1 MATNNKEFLEQW
13 LVESDP
19 TRRNLMFNELTSRGL
34 FPDDMNLDDAY
45 GLYPDIIDENFLMK
59 LFHKREFSE
68 NKLESLQDLATC
80 EGKVEFELLPVQRFV
95 SNYLSAK
102 TPYNSALLYHGVGV
116 GKTCSAISIAEAYL
130 YIYPKKKVFIIAPPN
145 IQPNFWRTIFDIENV
160 VVPNELDMP
169 NTHNGCTGNLYLELT
184 GTEYEKDK
192 RVIERKVR
200 QLVNTRYEFM
210 GYIQLSSY
218 IERIVSLVSP
228 AIKDPERKRL
238 EEIRALR
245 KAFSG
250 ACMIIDEAH
259 NLRDIP
265 GEKDE
270 DNLDAPGGSQEL
282 SDAAQG
288 KRLTPILLRVL
299 KYALD
304 MKLVLL
310 TATPMYNSYLE
321 ILFLLNLLL
330 ENDKKATLKA
340 SDVFDSSGNF
350 IDGGDKI
357 FGKVVQIYISYMR
370 GETPMSFPIRLD
382 PTDVPHIDIWPSA
395 GPDNTPVNTSDIII
409 QRLLKLPLIP
419 VRFGDETYTTFE
431 TILNKSIE
439 TNKLNLNSI
448 ATIVQSG
455 NWIFPNDTDDL
466 NERIGIRGFDNC
478 FVETSRAREG
488 TKSATQFKS
497 VVDPSWMLDTHIGN
511 YSPKTEFILKRI
523 RKSEGPIFI
532 YSRFIKPGALP
543 LALALEANGYTLYG
557 RDRGLLADVHVE
569 GGLQCALCVQRKNNH
584 NAEHA
589 FVPAKYVLLTG
600 LKDISPNNAGV
611 ISAERASSNYNGAD
625 IKVVIGSQVASEG
638 IDLKYIREIYVFDS
652 WYHLNKMEQVLGR
665 GIRTCSH
672 VHPDIPKEKRNCTIY
687 LMVNTLENR
696 ESADMYMY
704 RIGMIKAVQIG
715 KVSRMIKRYAIDCNL
730 NIEGNLIVNLE
741 KRLQINAQN
750 NPPQGTLLDI
760 NDKNYTNLCDWMECE
775 YVCAEPINIDLPD
788 SSTLTYDEYA
798 YRWRESQIKK
808 VLKKLFESHS
818 FIRIEDIQELMTA
831 VPSEALFSI
840 LYDILNNKSF
850 RLNING
856 KDGYLIYRNGFYLFQ
871 PLKLEDIDIPLALR
885 IAHYPVKVDMYK
897 PSKVIEK
904 KAVSEETLLESKK
917 EEIEEVEEKEK
928 EKEKE
933 LEVESKGVKRFWD
946 IFVNWSKKIETGI
959 IEIDCNINFNKN
971 SDKILPDYI
980 TELIKNKFKG
990 NEDIITFNLYRVE
1003 MILWFYCSIKNNS
1016 DYRKLYAKLVL
1027 EYIWDNLLTTHEQY
1041 ALVSS
1046 APDKVTEEQFL
1057 KGDQVSYFRYINLQ
1071 SPNNLIYLGKDAKPI
1086 APSVVDF
1093 LEKDEPSIKAN
1104 TETTGKG
1111 YGFIVPI
1118 KGILTFKTNSTVAQ
1132 VGKDPEGGQ
1141 GCKIISTLKP
1151 HAEALMY
1158 LGNIMKEV
1166 INSDLDLNKQSFE
1179 SSSLRYFKNVQRYCA
1194 LRELVLRFMDAK
1206 KVKNLRW
1213 FYRPISAYKS
1223 NHIKK

>member
-19 TRRNLMFNELTSRGL
+19 TRREAMFGELTSRGL
-34 FPDDMNLDDAY
+34 FPDDIDLDEAY
-45 GLYPDIIDENFLMK
+45 GLYPDIIDEHFLMK

-116 GKTCSAISIAEAYL
+116 GKTCSAISITEAYL
-130 YIYPKKKVFIIAPPN
+130 YIYPKKKVFIIAQPN

-160 VVPNELDMP
+160 VIPTEIDIPNI
-169 NTHNGCTGNLYLELT
+169 HNGCTGNLYLELT

-200 QLVNTRYEFM
+200 QLINTRYEFM
-210 GYIQLSSY
+210 GYIQLASY
-218 IERIVSLVSP
+218 IERIVARVSP
-228 AIKDPERKRL
+228 SIKDPERKRL
-238 EEIRALR
+238 EEIKAIR
-245 KAFSG
+245 KEFSG
-250 ACMIIDEAH
+250 SCMIIDEAH
-259 NLRDIP
+259 NLRDIS
-265 GEKDE
+265 GEKEE
-270 DNLDAPGGSQEL
+270 DNVDLPGGNQEL
-282 SDAAQG
+282 TDAAQG

-304 MKLVLL
+304 MKFVLL

-330 ENDKKATLKA
+330 ENDKMATLKP
-340 SDVFDSSGNF
+340 SDVFDTNGNF
-350 IDGGDKI
+350 KEGGDKI
-357 FGKVVQIYISYMR
+357 FGKVVQVYLSYMR
-370 GETPMSFPIRLD
+370 GETPISFPIRLD
-382 PTDVPHIDIWPSA
+382 PINVPVIKNWPTLT
-395 GPDNTPVNTSDIII
+395 PDAKALNTSDIII
-409 QRLLKLPLIP
+409 ERLLKLPLVP
-419 VRFGDETYTTFE
+419 VRFGEETYNTFE

-455 NWIFPNDTDDL
+455 NWIFPNDTEDL

-478 FVETSRAREG
+478 FVETSKGREG
-488 TKSATQFKS
+488 AKMLTQFKS
-497 VVDPSWMLDTHIGN
+497 IVDPKWLIDTNLIN
-511 YSPKTEFILKRI
+511 YSPKAEFIIKQI
-523 RKSEGPIFI
+523 RNSEGPIFI

-543 LALALEANGYTLYG
+543 LALALEANGYTPYG
-557 RDRGLLADVHVE
+557 RDRGLLLDGVQVE
-569 GGLQCALCVQRKNNH
+569 GGLQCALCKERKNNH
-584 NAEHA
+584 NADHT

-600 LKDISPNNAGV
+600 LKDISPNNSGV
-611 ISAERASSNYNGAD
+611 IAAERAYTNYNGAD

-672 VHPDIPKEKRNCTIY
+672 IHPDIPKEKRNCTIY

-741 KRLQINAQN
+741 KRLQINSQN
-750 NPPQGTLLDI
+750 NPPQGILHDI

-775 YVCAEPINIDLPD
+775 YLCAEPIDIDIAKSD
-788 SSTLTYDEYA
+788 TLTYDEYT
-798 YRWRESQIKK
+798 YRWRESQIKS
-808 VLKKLFESHS
+808 VLKKLFETHS
-818 FIRIEDIQELMTA
+818 FIRVEDIQELMTA
-831 VPSEALFSI
+831 IPGEALFSM
-840 LYDILNNKSF
+840 LYDIINNKSF
-850 RLNING
+850 RLRINN
-856 KDGYLIYRNGFYLFQ
+856 KDGYLIYKNGFYLFQ
-871 PLKLEDIDIPLALR
+871 PLKLADYDIPLALR
-885 IAHYPVKVDMYK
+885 IAHYPIKIDSYIPVKGTIHAINIQ
-897 PSKVIEK
+897 SKN
-904 KAVSEETLLESKK
+904 
-917 EEIEEVEEKEK
+917 EEKEELIEK
-928 EKEKE
+928 NLEKNVGEKEI
-933 LEVESKGVKRFWD
+933 KGIKHFHFWE
-946 IFVNWSKKIETGI
+946 IFLNWTKKMENGTL
-959 IEIDCNINFNKN
+959 EIDCAMNFNKN
-971 SDKILPDYI
+971 ADNILPETIIDS
-980 TELIKNKFKG
+980 IKEKFKG

-1003 MILWFYCSIKNNS
+1003 MVLWLYCSIKKNP
-1016 DYRKLYAKLVL
+1016 DYRKLYATMVL
-1027 EYIWDNLLTTHEQY
+1027 EYIWDNLLTSQEQY
-1041 ALVSS
+1041 ALLHS
-1046 APDKVTEEQFL
+1046 APDKVIEEQIL
-1057 KGDQVSYFRYINLQ
+1057 KGEKASYFRFINLQ
-1071 SPNNLIYLGKDAKPI
+1071 SPNNIIYVGKDNKI
-1086 APSVVDF
+1086 APPAVIEF
-1093 LEKDEPSIKAN
+1093 LERDEPTIKAN
-1104 TETTGKG
+1104 VETTGKG

-1118 KGILTFKTNSTVAQ
+1118 KGVLTFKSNSTVVP

-1158 LGNIMKEV
+1158 LGSILKNIDG
-1166 INSDLDLNKQSFE
+1166 SDLDLNSISFE
-1179 SSSLRYFKNVQRYCA
+1179 RTSNRFFRNVQRYCA
-1194 LRELVLRFMDAK
+1194 LRELVLRFMDARR
-1206 KVKNLRW
+1206 VKNLRW
-1213 FYRPISAYKS
+1213 FYRPIAAYKS
-1223 NHIKK
+1223 NHTKK